1 MHPLAVVMGS
11 TDAVVAVKS
20 LEDSSLP
27 VNFHGNLASANN
39 DEELLNLL
47 QKAKNSKR
55 PVSSNPKF
63 YQVLRIDFMME
74 LDCIATLNKRN

>member
-1 MHPLAVVMGS
+1 MGS
-11 TDAVVAVKS
+11 STDAAVVAVKS

-55 PVSSNPKF
+55 PVSSNPKP
-63 YQVLRIDFMME
+63 YQGLSEDGLID
-74 LDCIATLNKRN
+74 